1 MLQILVIWE
10 MWQNKILVL
19 SLFSIW
25 AVYEC
30 YVGSLF
36 SIWAVY
42 ECYVGSTAQKFKK
55 RYYKHRSSF
64 QNPKYE
70 HDTELSKH
78 IWKLKRENKTYRI
91 KWKVIDR
98 AAPYNPVTK
107 RCNLCNKEKFYIVYK
122 RSMATLNKRKEIY
135 TVCRHRVKTLLANS

>member
-1 MLQILVIWE
+1 MASVVSRIASTRLPGYQATVE
-10 MWQNKILVL
+10 
-19 SLFSIW
+19 SSD
-25 AVYEC
+25 
-30 YVGSLF
+30 GTT
-36 SIWAVY
+36 